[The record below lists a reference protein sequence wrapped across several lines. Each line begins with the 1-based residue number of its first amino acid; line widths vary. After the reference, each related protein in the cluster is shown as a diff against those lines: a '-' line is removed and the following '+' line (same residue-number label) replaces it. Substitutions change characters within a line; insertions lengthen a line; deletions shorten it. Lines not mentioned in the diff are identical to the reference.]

1 MLKSI
6 IKSLLIAML
15 VVSPVFADE
24 ELSVFNKKGG
34 VIYPKPN
41 KEESFFAP
49 AAPRASSTQGYIGMN
64 IGPGLTRIKPE
75 ITKDGISV
83 IDANNKKKNAI
94 NYGAGIYG
102 GVGTNFN
109 HFYIGSEMS
118 LALNILNK
126 NIIPANNTIKMS
138 IKQPIVVGLDIIP
151 GYLTQARDMLFYG
164 RLGVGSSLFNLG
176 LTDTSNNVDNT
187 TSKINFGIRA
197 GFGVEFFMTDS
208 FSLRTEYVYAKYR
221 DISDAC
227 SSNPDGSGKPYTYKL
242 SGPGVHQVNFGL
254 AMRF

>member
-15 VVSPVFADE
+15 GVAPVFADE
-24 ELSVFNKKGG
+24 ELSVFNQQGG
-34 VIYPKPN
+34 VNYPEPN
-41 KEESFFAP
+41 REESFFAT
-49 AAPRASSTQGYIGMN
+49 AAPMASSTRVYIGMN
-64 IGPGLTRIKPE
+64 IGPGLTPIKPE

-109 HFYIGSEMS
+109 HFYFGSGMS

-138 IKQPIVVGLDIIP
+138 
-151 GYLTQARDMLFYG
+151 
-164 RLGVGSSLFNLG
+164 
-176 LTDTSNNVDNT
+176 
-187 TSKINFGIRA
+187 
-197 GFGVEFFMTDS
+197 
-208 FSLRTEYVYAKYR
+208 
-221 DISDAC
+221 
-227 SSNPDGSGKPYTYKL
+227 
-242 SGPGVHQVNFGL
+242 
-254 AMRF
+254 